1 MPIFSRQ
8 QSAAAL
14 QHIYDNVF
22 CVTPESSLVNAL
34 TREGINNIADLLSM
48 DPKDVEALQYESNEG
63 GSTTLRTLPRGLRRL
78 VPILQEFT
86 ERQSADGNPIGNCL
100 LYTSDAADE

>member
-14 QHIYDNVF
+14 KHIYDNVF

-34 TREGINNIADLLSM
+34 TREGISNIADLLSM
-48 DPKDVEALQYESNEG
+48 DPKDVEALQYESNDD
-63 GSTTLRTLPRGLRRL
+63 RREMF
-78 VPILQEFT
+78 VMASPV
-86 ERQSADGNPIGNCL
+86 ADI
-100 LYTSDAADE
+100 A